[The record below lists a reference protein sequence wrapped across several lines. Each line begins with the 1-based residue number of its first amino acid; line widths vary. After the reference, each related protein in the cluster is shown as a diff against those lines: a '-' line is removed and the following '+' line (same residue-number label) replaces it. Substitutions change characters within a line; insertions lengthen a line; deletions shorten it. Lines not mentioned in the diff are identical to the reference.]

1 MDAPH
6 LIVADQQFIQA
17 TRDTGYRGLANA
29 VAELIDNA
37 IQAHATEIR
46 VFVRES
52 IAENGRSGGERDI
65 AIAVLDNGEGMD
77 RDTLWTALQ
86 FGGTGRFG
94 DRSGLG
100 RFGMGL
106 PNSSVSQ
113 SRRVEVY
120 SWRQGDGV
128 LFSYLDVDEVA
139 GRVLCEVPAPSSRHL
154 PCWAESLAARAGT
167 LVLWNRCDRLDFRK
181 ANTIAQKLRQPIGR
195 MYRHL
200 IWGGTAIW
208 INDDGVVPVDP
219 LFCHPETEEGG
230 AVPFGSPLTY
240 EINVPA

>member
-1 MDAPH
+1 MDSPH
-6 LIVADQQFIQA
+6 LIVADHQFILA

-29 VAELIDNA
+29 IAELIDNA
-37 IQAHATEIR
+37 IQAKASQIR

-52 IAENGRSGGERDI
+52 AEANSPSNGERDVT
-65 AIAVLDNGEGMD
+65 IAVLDNGEGMD

-120 SWRQGDGV
+120 SWRQRSCV

-139 GRVLCEVPAPSSRHL
+139 GRVLREVPAPSPRDL
-154 PCWAESLAARAGT
+154 PRWAESLVARTGT

-181 ANTIAQKLRQPIGR
+181 ANTIAHKLRKPIGR

-208 INDDGVVPVDP
+208 INDDRVVPVDP
-219 LFCHPETEEGG
+219 
-230 AVPFGSPLTY
+230 
-240 EINVPA
+240 